1 MDLAETMAKVSSI
14 FMAKDFAT
22 TTFSTGMV

>member
-1 MDLAETMAKVSSI
+1 MNLAETMTKVPWI

-22 TTFSTGMV
+22 TTFSAWMV